1 MWLRNQGGKRAGR
14 AGAFI
19 VAGILIIAAGCS
31 VGPNYVRPP
40 VATPPAY
47 KEDTCVTGDV
57 CWNTAQPRD
66 ELPRGKWW
74 LIYNDP
80 QLNALED
87 QVDISNQ
94 TLAQAEA
101 NYRQALA
108 QIRVARAAYLPTITG
123 GPAWMRFRN
132 SANLGSG
139 SRAAATAGTVSSTA
153 TSGVPGV
160 SGGSAGG
167 GGFGALGGTTVTNF
181 LMNFNLSWEMD
192 IWGLVRRSVEAAKAT
207 ATAGAANVENARLSA
222 QATLA
227 QSYFELRILDEQKR
241 IQDDIVNDFSKVLG
255 YTKNRYAAGV
265 AQKNDIALAETQLK
279 NNQATA
285 IDLGVQRAQ
294 LEHAIATLIGKPAP
308 SFAIPRIQLC
318 QKVPSIPVGVPSQL
332 LERRPDIAAAERQMA
347 AANAQIGVAIAAFFP
362 NLTLSSAGGF
372 QASNAAMWFLWPSR
386 FWSLGAST
394 SQSNIF
400 AGMKN
405 IGLTQSARAA
415 YDAAVA
421 NYRQTVL
428 TGFQEVE
435 DNLAALCILRDEAA
449 VQDQA
454 VAAAKLSV
462 ELSTN
467 QYKAGTLNTIDLLAV
482 ITTYRNNQR
491 QAATIWGNRLSASAL
506 LIKGLGGGWNA
517 ADLPILAPPP
527 PWPKPYQ
534 PDLTESPPETAV
546 PAAVPAR

>member
-40 VATPPAY
+40 VATPSAY

-123 GPAWMRFRN
+123 GPEWQRFRN

-139 SRAAATAGTVSSTA
+139 SRAAATSGTVSSTA

-160 SGGSAGG
+160 SGGSASG

-181 LMNFNLSWEMD
+181 LMNFNLSWELD

-207 ATAGAANVENARLSA
+207 AEAGAANVENARLSA

-308 SFAIPRIQLC
+308 SFAIPRVQLC

-362 NLTLSSAGGF
+362 NLTLSSAGG
-372 QASNAAMWFLWPSR
+372 SR
-386 FWSLGAST
+386 PPTRRCGFCGPAGSGPWGRPRPKATSL
-394 SQSNIF
+394 
-400 AGMKN
+400 
-405 IGLTQSARAA
+405 RA
-415 YDAAVA
+415 
-421 NYRQTVL
+421 
-428 TGFQEVE
+428 
-435 DNLAALCILRDEAA
+435 
-449 VQDQA
+449 
-454 VAAAKLSV
+454 
-462 ELSTN
+462 
-467 QYKAGTLNTIDLLAV
+467 
-482 ITTYRNNQR
+482 
-491 QAATIWGNRLSASAL
+491 
-506 LIKGLGGGWNA
+506 
-517 ADLPILAPPP
+517 
-527 PWPKPYQ
+527 
-534 PDLTESPPETAV
+534 
-546 PAAVPAR
+546 